1 MDVSGQHKESEET
14 CPMGA
19 RVGGSAAR
27 AVTRLHAG
35 TNVTG
40 KLLSQFIAYEEV
52 EKKSH
57 SPTHLACF

>member
-14 CPMGA
+14 CPRGA

-35 TNVTG
+35 TNVTV
-40 KLLSQFIAYEEV
+40 KLLS
-52 EKKSH
+52 
-57 SPTHLACF
+57 